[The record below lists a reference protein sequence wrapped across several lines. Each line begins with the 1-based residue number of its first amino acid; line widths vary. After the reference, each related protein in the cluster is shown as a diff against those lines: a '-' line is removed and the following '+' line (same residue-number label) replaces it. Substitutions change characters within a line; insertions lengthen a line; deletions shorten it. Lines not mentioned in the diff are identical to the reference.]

1 MSQSHLYIVGVIV
14 MGVNL
19 CFIIGVINLGIYII

>member
-14 MGVNL
+14 MGGNL
-19 CFIIGVINLGIYII
+19 YFVIGVINLGTYVI